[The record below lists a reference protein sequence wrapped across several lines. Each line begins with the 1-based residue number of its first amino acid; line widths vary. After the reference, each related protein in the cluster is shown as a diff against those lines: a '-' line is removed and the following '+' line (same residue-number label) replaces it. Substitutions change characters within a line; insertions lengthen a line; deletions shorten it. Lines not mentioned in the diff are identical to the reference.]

1 MSMLSRILQMVSEPR
16 KYDKLESKISN
27 LCMTFEVWMDLNEI
41 EVMGVL
47 LGGFGS
53 VLMCYFVE
61 NDIEIKSPKFC
72 P

>member
-1 MSMLSRILQMVSEPR
+1 
-16 KYDKLESKISN
+16 
-27 LCMTFEVWMDLNEI
+27 VWIDLNEI

-47 LGGFGS
+47 LGIFGS

-61 NDIEIKSPKFC
+61 NNIEIKNPNFAHE